1 MKLGRNF
8 SLLLVGQSL
17 ANIGDVLYI
26 VSIIH
31 VIYLM
36 TGSAIAASFVP
47 FTIATSMFV
56 SGILTPL
63 LFDKVNLK
71 WLLAGSQI
79 GKTCLLFVLGLLLLI
94 LTATNYYLLF
104 IVISMIAFLDGCANP
119 IRQTLVPH
127 YVKDEQ
133 LLKANGIDEAVTQFI
148 QSIMWFVGSLFLLF
162 LSSQQVVWIVG
173 GLFAVA
179 SMVLCLL
186 ENIDQHSME
195 QQGKIKQVVK
205 GWKLLWHTPV
215 LRQIVW
221 IDILETIAGTVW
233 IAAIVLVFVNDALHV
248 DKQWWGFINGTY
260 FVGLIVGSV
269 YCVKYSASIDKK
281 IARVMFIG
289 SLLTC
294 CATILFSVNSIPIIA
309 LCLPFFVGLF
319 GQIKNIP
326 QHTVIQTSVPK
337 SELSSI
343 YTALSAI
350 LTGGF
355 GISSLLMG
363 VIADVFGIRV
373 VFMISGLLLAV
384 VSVIIVKN
392 KQLFSR
398 GIHSL

>member
-133 LLKANGIDEAVTQFI
+133 LLRANGIDEAVTQFI
-148 QSIMWFVGSLFLLF
+148 QTVMWFVGSLFLLF
-162 LSSQQVVWIVG
+162 LSSQQLVWIVG
-173 GLFAVA
+173 FLFTVA
-179 SMVLCLL
+179 SIVLCLL
-186 ENIDQHSME
+186 ENVDHQSLA
-195 QQGKIKQVVK
+195 QQGKMKQVIK

-215 LRQIVW
+215 LRRIVW
-221 IDILETIAGTVW
+221 IDFLESIASTVW
-233 IAAIVLVFVNDALHV
+233 IAAIILVFVTNALQV
-248 DKQWWGFINGTY
+248 EEQWWGFLNGAF

-269 YCVKYSASIDKK
+269 YCVKFTSFIERQLAK
-281 IARVMFIG
+281 VMFVG
-289 SLLTC
+289 SLFMFI
-294 CATILFSVNSIPIIA
+294 ATILFSINSIPIIA
-309 LCLPFFVGLF
+309 LVLIFCVGFF
-319 GQIKNIP
+319 GQIKSIP

-337 SELSSI
+337 RELSSV
-343 YTALSAI
+343 YTSLSAI
-350 LTGGF
+350 STGAF
-355 GISSLLMG
+355 GISSLMMG
-363 VIADVFGIRV
+363 IISDVIGVRV
-373 VFMISGLLLAV
+373 VFMVSGLLLAV
-384 VSVIIVKN
+384 VSIIIVKN
-392 KQLFSR
+392 RHLFR
-398 GIHSL
+398 LK